1 MPRIDELT
9 NEQLLE
15 KDHGFTRDELSLELD
30 RTVEV
35 FKQQP
40 WNRHWQEEL
49 QEEGRRYWL
58 DRETILNDLLDES

>member
-30 RTVEV
+30 SVANTI
-35 FKQQP
+35 
-40 WNRHWQEEL
+40 
-49 QEEGRRYWL
+49 RRNVSAGSVDLTYYFE
-58 DRETILNDLLDES
+58 RERVLNDLLDSDA